1 MNAITIQATISNADF
16 PIIQHLFEKLKI
28 KNTILDTS
36 PIDNKKKTIP
46 TEKSIPNEETHKA
59 FVEMRE
65 NRHSIKGNTD
75 VNLMVKDILEED
87 DDSSMSEKEYF
98 TMIDRARAE
107 KKHEI
112 SREDMRKMLM
122 GGLKNEFAANA

>member
-16 PIIQHLFEKLKI
+16 PIIQHLFERLKI
-28 KNTILDTS
+28 KTTIIDTS
-36 PIDNKKKTIP
+36 SIDNKKKTIP

-65 NRHSIKGNTD
+65 NRHSIKGYTD
-75 VNLMVKDILEED
+75 VNLMVKDILED
-87 DDSSMSEKEYF
+87 DDSSMSEREYF
-98 TMIDRARAE
+98 AMIDRARAE

-112 SREDMRKMLM
+112 SREEMRKMLM
-122 GGLKNEFAANA
+122 GGLKNEFATNA

>member
-16 PIIQHLFEKLKI
+16 PIIQHLFERLKI
-28 KNTILDTS
+28 KTTILDTS
-36 PIDNKKKTIP
+36 PIDSKKKTIP

-65 NRHSIKGNTD
+65 NSHSIKGYTD

-107 KKHEI
+107 KNTKLVVKI
-112 SREDMRKMLM
+112 
-122 GGLKNEFAANA
+122 